1 MKKLAF
7 ILSTSVA
14 LVSTAYAQTAADVA
28 ATDSLN
34 SGAEIRM
41 TESVVTATQVA
52 KDEVRVDESV
62 TVTEMAPDQEMA
74 PNQEAKMDTMGDRK
88 QSLGGVEGHWVG
100 TVPCASCPGIDVDLK
115 LNADGTFTMNEKY
128 QETADGNFTATGMVE
143 YAPKTG
149 VVTLKTADDQTRHM
163 LLKDGQLFYIDAEG
177 NARSDSMLK
186 RAK

>member
-52 KDEVRVDESV
+52 KDEARVDESV
-62 TVTEMAPDQEMA
+62 TVTEMAP
-74 PNQEAKMDTMGDRK
+74 NQEAKKDTMGDRK
-88 QSLGGVEGHWVG
+88 QSLGGVEGHWTG
-100 TVPCASCPGIDVDLK
+100 TVPCASCPGVDVDLK

-177 NARSDSMLK
+177 NARSDYMLK